1 MLNPQWLKTLKVVIS
16 EQGFQA
22 AAERLSISQPTVSL
36 HVSKLEQQLG
46 VALIKRNRSACYP
59 TQSAKRL
66 LPFIDSILKLN
77 QQAVEAIKTD
87 SIRVGSSSNIGIYML
102 QPYVRSYL
110 DKPDSAQIKLMID
123 DNPTIVNKMANFELD
138 VAVVEWWQ
146 PIAGFVAKLWRVEP
160 LVMITSPKHP
170 MAELDDISLDQLQY
184 IDLIGGEKGTGT
196 GRILSEKFNGKLKV
210 PGVSMQLGSTE
221 AVKQAVK
228 ENLGVS
234 LVSAS
239 TIIAEVGRGTLA
251 AVPIAGGTLNK
262 TLLIVQREETVADAS
277 YQSFIQ
283 HIGEY
288 R

>member
-1 MLNPQWLKTLKVVIS
+1 MLNPQWLKTLRVVIA
-16 EQGFQA
+16 EQGFMA

-46 VALIKRNRSACYP
+46 VALIRRNRNACYP
-59 TQSAKRL
+59 TQAAKRL

-77 QQAVEAIKTD
+77 QQAIEAIKTD

-110 DKPDSAQIKLMID
+110 DKPDSPKIELMID

-160 LVMITSPKHP
+160 LVMITSPEHP
-170 MAELDDISLDQLQY
+170 MATLEDISLEQLQHLS
-184 IDLIGGEKGTGT
+184 LIGGEKGTGT
-196 GRILSEKFNGKLKV
+196 GRILSEKFTGKLNV
-210 PGVSMQLGSTE
+210 PRVSMQLGSTE

-239 TIIAEVGRGTLA
+239 TIIDEVSRGTLA
-251 AVPIAGGTLNK
+251 AVPVAGGSLK
-262 TLLIVQREETVADAS
+262 KMLFVVQREETVSDVS

-283 HIGEY
+283 HIREH